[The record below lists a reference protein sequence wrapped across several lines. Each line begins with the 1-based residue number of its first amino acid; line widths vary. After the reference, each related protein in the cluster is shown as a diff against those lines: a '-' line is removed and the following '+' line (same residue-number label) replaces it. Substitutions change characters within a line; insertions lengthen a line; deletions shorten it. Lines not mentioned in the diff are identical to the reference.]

1 MPTER
6 TLMMTKNDSSTSRN
20 EIFRSAIASF
30 IEQRRDAKLKGA
42 DSEKAAEKYEYA
54 VWLADAARRVSQ
66 IQAVTHVLKATH
78 PDARGSSLYV
88 APSELQQHAEVG
100 SHVLGDKFAEDVV
113 GNAAALDVFKFLSME
128 IEGQRLMD
136 WMQSSDSEDRKST
149 RLNSSHVAIS

>member
-6 TLMMTKNDSSTSRN
+6 TVMMTKNDSSTSRN
-20 EIFRSAIASF
+20 KIFRSDIASF

-100 SHVLGDKFAEDVV
+100 SHVLGDK
-113 GNAAALDVFKFLSME
+113 L
-128 IEGQRLMD
+128 
-136 WMQSSDSEDRKST
+136 DRKST
-149 RLNSSHVAIS
+149 RLNSSHVAISYAVFC